1 MTRSARPSQ
10 ADRVYSELRAKL
22 LRGDLPIGQRLIEQQ
37 LAADFATSRTPVRE
51 ALRRLEGDGHV
62 VRDPAGGLCPAVP
75 SVRSMRE
82 LYDVRL
88 ALEELMVRR
97 ASVSGDRGELEAIL
111 QDWRALEAERSGGR
125 SHHGPEFVHQD
136 ESFHERIARAAGNDV
151 AVRMLRDLNDRIRIL
166 RVHDFTSD
174 DRVGATI
181 ADHLEIVRT
190 VLEGDADAAAAFMRA
205 HVQRSALVVRERV
218 GEALARMFEVSES

>member
-1 MTRSARPSQ
+1 
-10 ADRVYSELRAKL
+10 
-22 LRGDLPIGQRLIEQQ
+22 
-37 LAADFATSRTPVRE
+37 
-51 ALRRLEGDGHV
+51 
-62 VRDPAGGLCPAVP
+62 
-75 SVRSMRE
+75 MRE

-97 ASVSGDRGELEAIL
+97 AAVAGDRGALEAIL
-111 QDWRALEAERSGGR
+111 QDWRALEAERRGGQQ
-125 SHHGPEFVHQD
+125 HGPEFVHED

-151 AVRMLRDLNDRIRIL
+151 AVRMLRDLGDRIRIL

-181 ADHLEIVRT
+181 ADHLEIVQT

-218 GEALARMFEVSES
+218 GEALARMFEASEVPVPGPNVAPLR

>member
-1 MTRSARPSQ
+1 MSRSARPSQ
-10 ADRVYSELRAKL
+10 ADRVYAELRAKL

-37 LAADFATSRTPVRE
+37 LAADFETSRTPVRE

-111 QDWRALEAERSGGR
+111 QDWRALEAERSSGQ

-218 GEALARMFEVSES
+218 GEALARMFEAADS